1 MSGALD
7 ILVVDDRPETVRFL
21 TEFLLQRC
29 RRVDVAAS
37 VKEAMTFITRR
48 HAAGERYNLIFS
60 DFVMP
65 GADGLSFLR
74 ELRMRNEE
82 TPFVFIT
89 GYRSLNPALDTEAK
103 RLGVLAILDKP
114 IELREVEQLL
124 NQATASFRRTKEQS
138 GDVPF
143 FGTSRTMRRP
153 TVPSTVPPTQPSQA
167 LEPRN
172 QAAEPLAMPAEP
184 QAMPAIS
191 GWQAPG
197 AALEPRQP
205 EALKQQTLSEALR
218 PQPAAPPQPDV
229 PMQGYQRRPSAI
241 VAVGSTTARIRRGV
255 NPTAPPQ
262 QGTGRVSR
270 MATPQPATSFTAR
283 IRRGVEGTGAIR
295 NPAAR
300 TESGRMFTCA
310 NCTRSFLTLAKAEAY
325 TTVCVHCGQLQRVEP
340 A

>member
-7 ILVVDDRPETVRFL
+7 VLVVDDRPETVRFL

-48 HAAGERYNLIFS
+48 QAAGEGYNLIFS

-74 ELRMRNEE
+74 ELRMRKDE

-89 GYRSLNPALDTEAK
+89 GYRSLNPALDSESK
-103 RLGVLAILDKP
+103 RLGALAILDKP

-124 NQATASFRRTKEQS
+124 NQATATFRRSKEQS

-153 TVPSTVPPTQPSQA
+153 TAPSALPPTQPSPA
-167 LEPRN
+167 LEPR
-172 QAAEPLAMPAEP
+172 APSEPLAMPTNA
-184 QAMPAIS
+184 
-191 GWQAPG
+191 GWQAPS

-205 EALKQQTLSEALR
+205 QAIRPQSLPDALQ
-218 PQPAAPPQPDV
+218 PQPAAPPPPPQPVV
-229 PMQGYQRRPSAI
+229 PLPGNQRRPSAI
-241 VAVGSTTARIRRGV
+241 IAVGSTTARIRRGV
-255 NPTAPPQ
+255 DPTAPAQ

-270 MATPQPATSFTAR
+270 MATPQPPTSFTAR
-283 IRRGVEGTGAIR
+283 VRRGVEGTGSFR

-300 TESGRMFTCA
+300 TESGRMVTCA
-310 NCTRSFLTLAKAEAY
+310 SCGKTFLTLAKAEAY
-325 TTVCVHCGQLQRVEP
+325 TTVCVHCGQLQRIEP

>member
-48 HAAGERYNLIFS
+48 LAAGEGYNLIFS

-74 ELRMRNEE
+74 ELRMRKDE

-103 RLGVLAILDKP
+103 RLGVLTILDKP

-124 NQATASFRRTKEQS
+124 NQATASFRRNKEQS

-153 TVPSTVPPTQPSQA
+153 IAPSTAPPTLPSQA

-172 QAAEPLAMPAEP
+172 QASAPAEPLAMPAI
-184 QAMPAIS
+184 AA
-191 GWQAPG
+191 WQAPG

-205 EALKQQTLSEALR
+205 EVLKQQTLPEALR

-255 NPTAPPQ
+255 SPTAPPQ

-300 TESGRMFTCA
+300 TESGRMFTCP
-310 NCTRSFLTLAKAEAY
+310 NCAKSFLTLAKAEAY
-325 TTVCVHCGQLQRVEP
+325 TTVCVHCGQLQRIEP

>member
-37 VKEAMTFITRR
+37 VKEAMTLNTRR
-48 HAAGERYNLIFS
+48 HAAGEGYNLIFS

-65 GADGLSFLR
+65 GADGLSLLR
-74 ELRMRNEE
+74 ELRMRKEE

-89 GYRSLNPALDTEAK
+89 GYRSLNPALDAEAK

-114 IELREVEQLL
+114 FELREVEMLL
-124 NQATASFRRTKEQS
+124 NQVTASFRRGKEQA
-138 GDVPF
+138 GEVPF

-153 TVPSTVPPTQPSQA
+153 TAPATVPPLPPSSA
-167 LEPRN
+167 LEPRSPVSVPP
-172 QAAEPLAMPAEP
+172 EPLAMPA
-184 QAMPAIS
+184 IS
-191 GWQAPG
+191 AWQAPG

-205 EALKQQTLSEALR
+205 EALKQQSLAEALR
-218 PQPAAPPQPDV
+218 TPPAPLSQPEV
-229 PMQGYQRRPSAI
+229 PIQGYQRHPSAI
-241 VAVGSTTARIRRGV
+241 IAVGSTTSRIRRGV
-255 NPTAPPQ
+255 SPTGPPE
-262 QGTGRVSR
+262 QGTGHLSR
-270 MATPQPATSFTAR
+270 MPSPQPTTSFTTR
-283 IRRGVEGTGAIR
+283 IRRGVEGSGAIS
-295 NPAAR
+295 NPAAS

-310 NCTRSFLTLAKAEAY
+310 NCARPFLAPIKAEAY
-325 TTVCVHCGQLQRVEP
+325 HTVCVHCGQMQLIEP

>member
-7 ILVVDDRPETVRFL
+7 VLVVDDRPETVRFL

-37 VKEAMTFITRR
+37 VKEAMTCITRR
-48 HAAGERYNLIFS
+48 QAAGESYHLVFS

-74 ELRMRNEE
+74 ELRMRKEE
-82 TPFVFIT
+82 IPFVFIT
-89 GYRSLNPALDTEAK
+89 GYRSLNPALETEAK
-103 RLGVLAILDKP
+103 RLNVLAILDKP
-114 IELREVEQLL
+114 IELREVEGLL

-153 TVPSTVPPTQPSQA
+153 TAPSALPPTQPSQA
-167 LEPRN
+167 LEPK
-172 QAAEPLAMPAEP
+172 APSEPLAMP
-184 QAMPAIS
+184 S
-191 GWQAPG
+191 GWQNPS
-197 AALEPRQP
+197 AALEPRPSQAIRPQPVP
-205 EALKQQTLSEALR
+205 EALQ
-218 PQPAAPPQPDV
+218 PQPAAPPAPVQPV
-229 PMQGYQRRPSAI
+229 ALQGYQRRPSAI

-255 NPTAPPQ
+255 DPTAPAQ

-270 MATPQPATSFTAR
+270 MATPQPPTSFTAR
-283 IRRGVEGTGAIR
+283 VRRGVEGTGSFR

-300 TESGRMFTCA
+300 TESGRMVTCGSCA
-310 NCTRSFLTLAKAEAY
+310 KTFLTLAKAEAY
-325 TTVCVHCGQLQRVEP
+325 TTVCVHCGQLQRIDP

>member
-48 HAAGERYNLIFS
+48 LAAGEGYNLIFS

-74 ELRMRNEE
+74 ELRMRKDE

-103 RLGVLAILDKP
+103 RLAVLAILDKP

-153 TVPSTVPPTQPSQA
+153 IAPSTAPPTQPSQA

-172 QAAEPLAMPAEP
+172 PPAAPPEPLAMPA
-184 QAMPAIS
+184 IS
-191 GWQAPG
+191 AWQAPG

-205 EALKQQTLSEALR
+205 EALKQQRLSEALR

-255 NPTAPPQ
+255 SPTVPPQ

-283 IRRGVEGTGAIR
+283 IRRGVEGTAAIR

-300 TESGRMFTCA
+300 TENGRMFTCA
-310 NCTRSFLTLAKAEAY
+310 NCAKSFLTLAKTEAY
-325 TTVCVHCGQLQRVEP
+325 TTVCVHCGQLQRIEP

>member
-48 HAAGERYNLIFS
+48 QAAGEGYNLIFS

-74 ELRMRNEE
+74 ELRMRKDE

-103 RLGVLAILDKP
+103 RLNVLTILDKP

-124 NQATASFRRTKEQS
+124 NQATASFRRSKEQS

-153 TVPSTVPPTQPSQA
+153 TAPSTVPPTQPSQA

-172 QAAEPLAMPAEP
+172 QASAPAEPL
-184 QAMPAIS
+184 AMPAIS

-205 EALKQQTLSEALR
+205 EALKQQSLSEALR

-255 NPTAPPQ
+255 SPTAPPQ

-300 TESGRMFTCA
+300 TESGRMFTCT

-325 TTVCVHCGQLQRVEP
+325 TTVCVHCGQLQRIEP